1 MKSILAL
8 ATVLLALPG
17 VACAAPE
24 LKPEAIVTGEIV
36 TVGDLFTDA
45 GLLAEQPLFRA
56 PQPGTAGMV
65 PVAAIRA
72 AASKIGLSGFGTGDL
87 TAVRVARDATLVDA
101 TTLGSLVASEMLARN
116 LVPAGVT
123 IDTRFDIAPNVEA
136 AAEPEPV
143 ALIDLDYQPGGR
155 TFSATFR
162 VAGYQN
168 PMRLSGRVQLLVSVP
183 HLSKTIAAG
192 DIITPADVEMK
203 PVAYE
208 LATQTGIDSEADVVG
223 KALRR
228 NARAGLML
236 KLSDLTDPMV
246 VRRNQQVTVL
256 LHAGPM
262 TLSILGTALGDAA
275 AGAPVQVMN
284 TVSHKILTGT
294 ATGAGTVEIA
304 AGPRAVA
311 GL

>member
-8 ATVLLALPG
+8 AAVLLALP
-17 VACAAPE
+17 ASALAAPE
-24 LKPEAIVTGEIV
+24 LKSEAVVTGEIV
-36 TVGDLFTDA
+36 TVGDLFIDA

-65 PVAAIRA
+65 PVEAIRNA
-72 AASKIGLSGFGTGDL
+72 AQKVGLTGFVTGNF
-87 TAVRVARDATLVDA
+87 TSVRVARDATLVDA

-116 LVPAGVT
+116 LVPAGVS
-123 IDTRFDIAPNVEA
+123 IDTRFDVPPSVEA
-136 AAEPEPV
+136 AAEAEPV
-143 ALIDLDYQPGGR
+143 RLLDLDYRPGGR
-155 TFSATFR
+155 TFAASFR
-162 VAGYQN
+162 VAGYAN
-168 PMRLSGRVQLLVSVP
+168 PMRLSGRVQLMVAVP
-183 HLSKTIAAG
+183 HLRETLAAG
-192 DIITPADVEMK
+192 DIITAADIEMK

-208 LATQTGIDSEADVVG
+208 FATQTGIEGAADVVG
-223 KALRR
+223 KAVRR

-236 KLSDLTDPMV
+236 KLSDLTEPMV
-246 VRRNQQVTVL
+246 VRRNQPVTVL
-256 LHAGPM
+256 LRTGAM
-262 TLSILGTALGDAA
+262 TLSVQATALGDAA
-275 AGAPVQVMN
+275 AGSNVQVMN

>member
-17 VACAAPE
+17 TAFAAPE

-36 TVGDLFTDA
+36 TVGDLFSDA
-45 GLLAEQPLFRA
+45 GLYAEQPLFRA

-65 PVAAIRA
+65 PVSAIRA
-72 AASKIGLSGFGTGDL
+72 AAGKVGLADFATGDF

-116 LVPAGVT
+116 LVPAGVS
-123 IDTRFDIAPNVEA
+123 IDTRFDVAPSVEA
-136 AAEPEPV
+136 AAVPEPV
-143 ALIDLDYQPGGR
+143 ALLDLEYQQGGR
-155 TFSATFR
+155 TFTAAFR
-162 VAGYQN
+162 VAGYAN
-168 PMRLSGRVQLLVSVP
+168 PMRLSGRVQLMVSVP
-183 HLSKTIAAG
+183 HLSQTIAAG
-192 DIITPADVEMK
+192 DIITPSDVEMK
-203 PVAYE
+203 PVSYE

-223 KALRR
+223 KAVKR

-236 KLSDLTDPMV
+236 KLSDLTEPMV

-256 LHAGPM
+256 LRTGPM
-262 TLSILGTALGDAA
+262 TLSVIGTALGDAA

>member
-1 MKSILAL
+1 MKSIIAL

-17 VACAAPE
+17 AALAAPE
-24 LKPEAIVTGEIV
+24 LKPEALVTGEIV

-65 PVAAIRA
+65 SVAAIRA
-72 AASKIGLSGFGTGDL
+72 AAAKAGLADFAAGDL
-87 TAVRVARDATLVDA
+87 TSVRVARDATLVDA
-101 TTLGSLVASEMLARN
+101 TTLGSLVAREMMSRN
-116 LVPAGVT
+116 LVPAGVA
-123 IDTRFDIAPNVEA
+123 IDTRFDIAPEVEA
-136 AAEPEPV
+136 AAVPEPV
-143 ALIDLDYQPGGR
+143 ALTDLDYVPGGR
-155 TFSATFR
+155 IFTATFR

-168 PMRLSGRVQLLVSVP
+168 PMRLTGRVQLMVSVP
-183 HLSKTIAAG
+183 HLSQTIAAG

-208 LATQTGIDSEADVVG
+208 LATGTGIDSAADVVG
-223 KALRR
+223 KALKR

-236 KLSDLTDPMV
+236 KLSDLTEPMV
-246 VRRNQQVTVL
+246 IRRNQQVTVL
-256 LHAGPM
+256 LRAGSM
-262 TLSILGTALGDAA
+262 TLSVIGTALGDAA

-284 TVSHKILTGT
+284 TVTHKILTGT
-294 ATGAGTVEIA
+294 ASGVGTVEIA